1 MFVETTRATN
11 SMDVSTGYPTT
22 YTQTVIIGDELII
35 SVETSSPHTHSSH
48 LLGLSRNTMDFRRGI
63 LAP

>member
-1 MFVETTRATN
+1 
-11 SMDVSTGYPTT
+11 MDVSTGYPTT